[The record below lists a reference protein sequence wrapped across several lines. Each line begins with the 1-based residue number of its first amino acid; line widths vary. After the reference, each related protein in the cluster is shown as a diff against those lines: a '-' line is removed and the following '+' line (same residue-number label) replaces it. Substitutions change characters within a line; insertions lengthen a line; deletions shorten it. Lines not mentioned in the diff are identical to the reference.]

1 MLKNSIEAALLVEG
15 LSSKTQEFYHLIKNT
30 LKIKPMDILKKLI
43 GRKVM
48 ESVLDI
54 DIIILEASAP
64 RGAMREIARCAT
76 HRAVEMRFKTSDQND
91 YFLYFVVPL
100 KNAAGE
106 EISDKRTKTS
116 IETRLNEIYNDIKNN
131 VENAEMELHAV
142 FKTKEGVLAQLREI
156 GEVISA
162 ADVDPQQLLAK
173 DPARN
178 TMAQLFMKY
187 YPDRARALIGSLAV
201 MKPGELENNLS
212 KFTWAGGSVPMFTR
226 AAATIVANVPDKLR
240 HRPDIKKEIEARVAE
255 VALAVA
261 AASQLEATE
270 TQ

>member
-1 MLKNSIEAALLVEG
+1 MLQNNIEATMLMEG
-15 LSSKTQEFYHLIKNT
+15 LSDKTKEFYKLIKST
-30 LKIKPMDILKKLI
+30 LKMKPLDILKRMI
-43 GRKVM
+43 GRAEEGIFEISTVVI
-48 ESVLDI
+48 ES
-54 DIIILEASAP
+54 ATP
-64 RGAMREIARCAT
+64 RGAMREIARGAT
-76 HRAVEMRFKTSDQND
+76 HRAVEMRFKTSELKD
-91 YFLYFVVPL
+91 YYLYFVVPL
-100 KNAAGE
+100 KNLAGE

-142 FKTKEGVLAQLREI
+142 FKTKEAVLQQLREV
-156 GEVISA
+156 GEIISA

-178 TMAQLFMKY
+178 KLAQLFMKY

-201 MKPGELENNLS
+201 MKPGELENNLA

-240 HRPDIKKEIEARVAE
+240 HRPDVVKEIQSRVAE